1 MKEETIGERIRQ
13 LRKELHLTQ
22 AEFAEK
28 IGLKPTAVL
37 MYEKGSRKVT
47 EQSLSL
53 IVQNFGVNESW
64 LRYGTGEIMQRTD
77 ETLLAQLADEY
88 HLSADQQVLV
98 KSFLSLTS
106 EQRASIVDAVCDAAA
121 AIQRAR
127 EQRKADSIDAKV
139 EAYRQE
145 LEAAE
150 KGQSLSTTGSA
161 DTDADKVQKA

>member
-1 MKEETIGERIRQ
+1 MQVYERIKEV
-13 LRKELHLTQ
+13 RKSMDKTQ
-22 AEFAEK
+22 KEFAEMLGVGQSTLAMIEVGK
-28 IGLKPTAVL
+28 RQVSDRHIKTICAVCNVS
-37 MYEKGSRKVT
+37 EK
-47 EQSLSL
+47 
-53 IVQNFGVNESW
+53 W
-64 LRYGTGEIMQRTD
+64 LLNGTGEMMQQTD

-88 HLSADQQVLV
+88 HLSADQQVFV
-98 KSFLSLTS
+98 KSFLSLTP
-106 EQRASIVDAVCDAAA
+106 EQRTVIVDAVCDAAA